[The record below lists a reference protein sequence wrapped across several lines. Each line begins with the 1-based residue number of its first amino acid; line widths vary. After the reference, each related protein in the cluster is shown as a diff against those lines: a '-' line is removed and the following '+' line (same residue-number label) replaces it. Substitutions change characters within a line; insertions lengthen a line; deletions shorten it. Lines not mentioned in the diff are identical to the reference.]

1 MTKDDIIRMA
11 EEAGLEWIR
20 GLSGAGYHINHTDA
34 LERFAAL
41 VAAEMKKRAD
51 QEAAMQE
58 HVFADRMEAAITAE
72 REACAKLCEEARASI
87 WEYHPDEVKQAAK
100 SVCANLATKI
110 RAKGVT

>member
-72 REACAKLCEEARASI
+72 REACEKVADDADDMGSINLKLLKRRIRDA
-87 WEYHPDEVKQAAK
+87 
-100 SVCANLATKI
+100 I
-110 RAKGVT
+110 RARGST